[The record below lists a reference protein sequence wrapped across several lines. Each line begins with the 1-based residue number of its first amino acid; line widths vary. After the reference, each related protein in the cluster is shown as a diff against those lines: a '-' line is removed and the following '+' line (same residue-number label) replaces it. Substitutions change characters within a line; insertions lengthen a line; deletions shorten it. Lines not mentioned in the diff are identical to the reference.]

1 MVKIYDTTLRDGA
14 QGEGVSFSLED
25 KLKIAKKLD
34 ALGMH
39 YIEGGWPG
47 SNPKDIGFFQKVRSL
62 RLKNSKIA
70 SFGSTRKPHKKAG
83 EDTNLQTLV
92 RAGTDVITVFGKSWL
107 LHVKEVLKTT
117 PEENMEMIRDTI
129 AFLKEKTKEV
139 FYDAEHFF
147 DGFRDDPGYALKTL
161 KAAEEAGADVIVLC
175 DTNGGTMP
183 DEVRAAFREAG
194 KMVKTPLGAHMHNDS
209 DTAVA
214 NTIVAVKE
222 GAVQVQ
228 GTINGYGERSGNANL
243 CSVIPNLKLKL
254 GIDCVSDR
262 SLAMLTEVSHF
273 VAEIANLVPQVNQP
287 YVGLSAFVHKAGV
300 HADAVQKQSRSYEH
314 IEPEKVG
321 NKRRILV
328 SELSGKS
335 SIVFKAE
342 EFGLDLKKDDK
353 KIGSILKK
361 LKDLEHEGY
370 QFEGAEASFELMVR
384 KIIGQHKK
392 AFNLKGFKVVVEK
405 HDGKMVSEA
414 TIRLTVKGKEE
425 HTAALGDGPVN
436 ALDNALRKAL
446 EQFYPVLKEMH
457 LTDYKVRIINPETA
471 TGAKTRVLIESSDD
485 EDTWGTVGVSEN
497 IIEASWQALVDSIE
511 YKLMKEEK
519 SSH

>member
-1 MVKIYDTTLRDGA
+1 
-14 QGEGVSFSLED
+14 
-25 KLKIAKKLD
+25 
-34 ALGMH
+34 
-39 YIEGGWPG
+39 
-47 SNPKDIGFFQKVRSL
+47 
-62 RLKNSKIA
+62 
-70 SFGSTRKPHKKAG
+70 
-83 EDTNLQTLV
+83 
-92 RAGTDVITVFGKSWL
+92 
-107 LHVKEVLKTT
+107 
-117 PEENMEMIRDTI
+117 
-129 AFLKEKTKEV
+129 
-139 FYDAEHFF
+139 
-147 DGFRDDPGYALKTL
+147 
-161 KAAEEAGADVIVLC
+161 
-175 DTNGGTMP
+175 
-183 DEVRAAFREAG
+183 
-194 KMVKTPLGAHMHNDS
+194 
-209 DTAVA
+209 
-214 NTIVAVKE
+214 
-222 GAVQVQ
+222 
-228 GTINGYGERSGNANL
+228 
-243 CSVIPNLKLKL
+243 
-254 GIDCVSDR
+254 
-262 SLAMLTEVSHF
+262 MLTEVSHF